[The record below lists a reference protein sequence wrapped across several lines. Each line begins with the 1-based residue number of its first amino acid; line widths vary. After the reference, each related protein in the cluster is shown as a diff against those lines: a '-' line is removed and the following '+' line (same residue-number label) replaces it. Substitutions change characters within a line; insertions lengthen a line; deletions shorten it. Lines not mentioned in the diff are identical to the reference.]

1 MKSISLSLFSIYIY
15 EWQLTTWFNGRSSR
29 VTDLWQPRPFL
40 FGAIIIWRKEPLQY
54 YPDLVPRSSTAQF
67 MFLVG
72 PHLDRKRVFDKDVL
86 QSPSGEIL
94 SDGAAWWATA
104 HGISWYF
111 MGFRGVSWGFIWCF
125 IWFEPWPWPVLPRML
140 RNLRVPRSSTTGC
153 ETEAAQ
159 ARLRHANATIAGSD
173 QRKNRAKTVE
183 DVLFDR
189 RTAHLTTI
197 DITISY
203 HILPR
208 GVGLHSSLTLE
219 IPWKLLRHR
228 PRRCAAAAGGRRGP
242 AAKVPMW
249 SGQGR
254 AGRWA
259 GPVVTPQ
266 KSQKILKR
274 YSTGITGIIN
284 RRWAESE
291 RRWKKNIHLMG
302 SEMRFAYFWPW
313 STWGGGLFFL
323 HV

>member
-1 MKSISLSLFSIYIY
+1 
-15 EWQLTTWFNGRSSR
+15 
-29 VTDLWQPRPFL
+29 
-40 FGAIIIWRKEPLQY
+40 
-54 YPDLVPRSSTAQF
+54 
-67 MFLVG
+67 
-72 PHLDRKRVFDKDVL
+72 
-86 QSPSGEIL
+86 
-94 SDGAAWWATA
+94 
-104 HGISWYF
+104 

-219 IPWKLLRHR
+219 NSLETPSSQASQMCSCCWG
-228 PRRCAAAAGGRRGP
+228 AAWPCGESANVVRSRKGRTLG
-242 AAKVPMW
+242 W
-249 SGQGR
+249 SSR
-254 AGRWA
+254 N
-259 GPVVTPQ
+259 PP
-266 KSQKILKR
+266 KISKD
-274 YSTGITGIIN
+274 T
-284 RRWAESE
+284 
-291 RRWKKNIHLMG
+291 
-302 SEMRFAYFWPW
+302 
-313 STWGGGLFFL
+313 
-323 HV
+323 

>member
-1 MKSISLSLFSIYIY
+1 M
-15 EWQLTTWFNGRSSR
+15 N
-29 VTDLWQPRPFL
+29 P
-40 FGAIIIWRKEPLQY
+40 
-54 YPDLVPRSSTAQF
+54 
-67 MFLVG
+67 
-72 PHLDRKRVFDKDVL
+72 
-86 QSPSGEIL
+86 
-94 SDGAAWWATA
+94 

-291 RRWKKNIHLMG
+291 RR
-302 SEMRFAYFWPW
+302 
-313 STWGGGLFFL
+313 
-323 HV
+323 